1 MFYSFPAN
9 VAAMFTTW
17 LPASEY
23 YTYFPELNEDLI
35 KKISDF
41 QVAIKQ
47 PARTQHPVPDGSA
60 LSKLSMQD
68 ALL

>member
-1 MFYSFPAN
+1 M
-9 VAAMFTTW
+9 TG
-17 LPASEY
+17 SEGRLG
-23 YTYFPELNEDLI
+23 TEIVI

-47 PARTQHPVPDGSA
+47 PARTQHPGPDGSA